1 MPLSKIGPA
10 GASGEFANLPFLVEI
25 IPPRAG
31 YVYVT
36 RESNEKII
44 PGNEM
49 YNRMLIEDG
58 TLPKEVEE
66 QVYQQMVEDKKQDM
80 ASNKDDRRKYG
91 ETAPLRLKLITVKTA
106 NDGDC
111 FFDAVC
117 KAFTDTTVTR
127 HADMW
132 AAAFHG
138 ADLPD
143 PTEPLSIREL
153 RSVVAAHFTE
163 EQFELTA
170 AVGYEGVGGEGFAYV
185 CPLSIDVTRANI
197 RACAK
202 EAGDAAYWAD
212 EMAISTLQR
221 YLGVRLLIFNPV
233 AHGQNQCYCV
243 GKVTATQ
250 YIILRHSHRA
260 NKVQHYELY
269 RRPPAQRHGAPGTA
283 IFSEES
289 LPNGVRNKFAHLCSR
304 AEQDDGGGG
313 NMSYDSQLLQ
323 LQQMGFSNE
332 AASRRALVQA
342 GGDVERAIN
351 FLCA

>member
-1 MPLSKIGPA
+1 MGHLEVCHEYAPNLCMRVEKYKDRQTLPLSTVGF
-10 GASGEFANLPFLVEI
+10 SNLPFLVEI

-91 ETAPLRLKLITVKTA
+91 ETAPLGLKLLTVKTA

-143 PTEPLSIREL
+143 PTEPLPRP
-153 RSVVAAHFTE
+153 RAA
-163 EQFELTA
+163 
-170 AVGYEGVGGEGFAYV
+170 
-185 CPLSIDVTRANI
+185 
-197 RACAK
+197 
-202 EAGDAAYWAD
+202 
-212 EMAISTLQR
+212 
-221 YLGVRLLIFNPV
+221 
-233 AHGQNQCYCV
+233 
-243 GKVTATQ
+243 
-250 YIILRHSHRA
+250 
-260 NKVQHYELY
+260 
-269 RRPPAQRHGAPGTA
+269 
-283 IFSEES
+283 
-289 LPNGVRNKFAHLCSR
+289 
-304 AEQDDGGGG
+304 
-313 NMSYDSQLLQ
+313 
-323 LQQMGFSNE
+323 
-332 AASRRALVQA
+332 RRAPRSSA
-342 GGDVERAIN
+342 
-351 FLCA
+351 